1 MAKILKF
8 PTPKEQKE
16 KLKQAQ
22 IEESLAESRE
32 AVEGRINEC
41 VYLTQTMLQ
50 YIEETI
56 QSGELTDWDVF
67 MGMDFRDE
75 KYAESRDMFVI
86 INLFNAMLNR
96 FVSIPHD
103 LHKDLDKEYLRIKAW
118 SHEKDK
124 DSYELEFEPGF
135 EIFFEPDFEIN
146 IPTDPDESGLE
157 EDDDNN

>member
-1 MAKILKF
+1 MHLN
-8 PTPKEQKE
+8 
-16 KLKQAQ
+16 
-22 IEESLAESRE
+22 S
-32 AVEGRINEC
+32 
-41 VYLTQTMLQ
+41 
-50 YIEETI
+50 
-56 QSGELTDWDVF
+56 
-67 MGMDFRDE
+67 
-75 KYAESRDMFVI
+75 
-86 INLFNAMLNR
+86 MLNR

-103 LHKDLDKEYLRIKAW
+103 LHKDLDREYLRIKAW